1 MNRYELFI
9 KAMNRQVEVLTVENE
24 GVKEKAQ
31 CPEISLAKTIKE
43 LLISVNSCFT
53 AGGNAITSVVVIGM
67 IVTKLG
73 ELAIS
78 MIRAGSVMN
87 WLDFFKMLCA
97 FIKSIIDT
105 LLQIGVAN
113 QFLANPALVQILV
126 QQIVGKLGFILGET
140 FYSFNRSVFNSPQ
153 FNQFLSDL
161 LMGGRSNT
169 NAFCSTIAKMTEE
182 EAATLVTVIMA
193 EFEKVSSVLQAGSA
207 VLSQGL
213 ASVDLR
219 SALILAALAAV
230 GITLY
235 SGGTSAPI
243 TGPILAII
251 VAGFILLGQ
260 EPPTKEELRSMGFE
274 I

>member
-9 KAMNRQVEVLTVENE
+9 KAMNRQVELLTVENE
-24 GVKEKAQ
+24 SIKEKTQ
-31 CPEISLAKTIKE
+31 CPEINLAKTIKE
-43 LLISVNSCFT
+43 LLTSVNSCFT
-53 AGGNAITSVVVIGM
+53 AGGGAITSVVVIGM

-78 MIRAGSVMN
+78 MIRAGSVAS
-87 WLDFFKMLCA
+87 WLDFFKMLCT

-169 NAFCSTIAKMTEE
+169 IAFCSTIAQMTEE

-219 SALILAALAAV
+219 GALIIAMLAAL
-230 GITLY
+230 GITIA
-235 SGGTSAPI
+235 SGGTSAPV
-243 TGPILAII
+243 TGPILAILI
-251 VAGFILLGQ
+251 AGFVLLGQ
-260 EPPTKEELRSMGFE
+260 KPPTKEELRSMGIE
-274 I
+274 V

>member
-1 MNRYELFI
+1 MNRYELFV
-9 KAMNRQVEVLTVENE
+9 KAINKQVEILSIENE
-24 GVKEKAQ
+24 DKKENSQ
-31 CPEISLAKTIKE
+31 CPEINLAKTIKE

-78 MIRAGSVMN
+78 MIRAGSVAS

-113 QFLANPALVQILV
+113 QFLANPALIQILV

-140 FYSFNRSVFNSPQ
+140 FYSFNRSIFNSPQ

-193 EFEKVSSVLQAGSA
+193 EFEKVSSVIQAGYS
-207 VLSQGL
+207 VISQGL

-219 SALILAALAAV
+219 GALILAMLAAL
-230 GITLY
+230 GITIA
-235 SGGTSAPI
+235 SGGASTPV
-243 TGPILAII
+243 TGPVLAILI
-251 VAGFILLGQ
+251 AGFVLLGQ
-260 EPPTKEELRSMGFE
+260 EPPTKEELQSMGVE